1 MALAREGGTDGA
13 NVFYFVRKGR
23 SFSTTSGPRVGFSS
37 GGDVSLYMRGTQG
50 SIVSPGTRVRF
61 TYPGITRIRIDGS
74 LASNRGRGTDWVEVD
89 VPSGTHQV
97 ELVTAD
103 RPALRSCGWR
113 TRETACVPYD
123 PLPSRIGISPTV
135 W

>member
-61 TYPGITRIRIDGS
+61 TYPGITRISIDGS
-74 LASNRGRGTDWVEVD
+74 ITTLSPRGLAYRQLSGKRGSAR
-89 VPSGTHQV
+89 
-97 ELVTAD
+97 
-103 RPALRSCGWR
+103 
-113 TRETACVPYD
+113 
-123 PLPSRIGISPTV
+123 
-135 W
+135 